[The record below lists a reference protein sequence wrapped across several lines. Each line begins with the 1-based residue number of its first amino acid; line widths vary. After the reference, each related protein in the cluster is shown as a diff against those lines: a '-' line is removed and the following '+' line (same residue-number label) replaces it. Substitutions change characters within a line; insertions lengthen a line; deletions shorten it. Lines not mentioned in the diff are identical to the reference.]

1 MSSPLISNKDIEEI
15 LRLVQ
20 AAEHVASFRMK
31 YGDFE
36 ISLSRDGA
44 GDAAGPARGNET
56 RATTM
61 SEPAIPAP
69 APSKPLAAPANEG
82 LAPVTA
88 PMVGTFYRSPSPGS
102 EPFVS
107 VGSRVEPDT
116 VIGIIEVMKLM
127 NSLNAGVKGTVRQV
141 LAEDSR
147 PVGYG
152 QVLMLIEPDT

>member
-36 ISLSRDGA
+36 ISLSRDGV
-44 GDAAGPARGNET
+44 GDAAGPARSDAART
-56 RATTM
+56 ATV
-61 SEPAIPAP
+61 SEPAIAAAP
-69 APSKPLAAPANEG
+69 ASKPLAASADEG
-82 LAPVTA
+82 LASVTA
-88 PMVGTFYRSPSPGS
+88 PMVGTFYRSPAPGAD
-102 EPFVS
+102 PFVG

-152 QVLMLIEPDT
+152 QVLMLIEPDA